1 VRLKSEKLFLFDDFV
16 DGYFAYMDRIGLR
29 KNNCRRPYWHNNSQH
44 FRSCAFRGKRSFEFY
59 QLQKEQVEI
68 QYLPQIKHLFF
79 EETILERK
87 VFFL

>member
-16 DGYFAYMDRIGLR
+16 DGYFAYMDRIGFG
-29 KNNCRRPYWHNNSQH
+29 KNNCRRPYWHNNSQR
-44 FRSCAFRGKRSFEFY
+44 FRCCAFGGKRSFEFY

-68 QYLPQIKHLFF
+68 QYLPQIKHLFS